1 MNFTDRIIINS
12 NQVDTFI
19 KELSSD
25 NLSSK
30 NRLDAFIEENAPGE
44 LNFNTDAL
52 FEVKEDSNSKDA
64 LERILNYF
72 LRKHEKSINYD
83 TKFNVNNSKF
93 QYIYSLYTDVYT
105 EESEKIE
112 NNVEDFYDFKD
123 NEKFNK
129 AA

>member
-30 NRLDAFIEENAPGE
+30 NRLEAFIEENAPGE
-44 LNFNTDAL
+44 LNLNTDAL
-52 FEVKEDSNSKDA
+52 FEVKEDSNFGDV
-64 LERILNYF
+64 LERMLKYY
-72 LRKHEKSINYD
+72 LTYHEKSTYYD
-83 TKFNVNNSKF
+83 TEFNVNNSKF
-93 QYIYSLYTDVYT
+93 QYIYSLYT
-105 EESEKIE
+105 EEMEKTE
-112 NNVEDFYDFKD
+112 NNIEDFYEFKD
-123 NEKFNK
+123 NEKLNK